1 MQDRDN
7 LQTGLDISILHRSD
21 MPLPYDITGNVPG
34 YGWVLGGQLIGNNL
48 VKNGDLTIASAAYMK
63 DDKNESTL
71 LRLSS
76 RYPATEL
83 IEIDLAI
90 ALRHTDFYGET
101 PQWKLFPTLAVSY
114 QVKDNLLLEAA
125 GGIEYA
131 DPDITQIPSSKSG
144 SFYEFRYRL
153 RY

>member
-1 MQDRDN
+1 
-7 LQTGLDISILHRSD
+7 
-21 MPLPYDITGNVPG
+21 LPYDITGNVPG
-34 YGWVLGGQLIGNNL
+34 YGLVLGGRLIGNNL
-48 VKNGDLTIASAAYMK
+48 VKNGDFTIASAEYMK
-63 DDKNESTL
+63 DDKNESIL

-83 IEIDLAI
+83 IEIDLAF
-90 ALRHTDFYGET
+90 ALRHTDYYGET

-131 DPDITQIPSSKSG
+131 DPDITHIPTSKSG